1 MIYGPIF
8 SKMTSVISISMQK
21 LVTSFGQISQDFL
34 VLYWSKFFENGGFW
48 VDIKFKFRTVDCYCY
63 NWDGVGGQ
71 QCWAEHDGEFQSELV
86 FLSKSVNGTETELFT
101 YYFQD
106 YEMFL
111 VNSSRESLD
120 CTLVWIERL
129 SVRT

>member
-1 MIYGPIF
+1 MIYGP
-8 SKMTSVISISMQK
+8 
-21 LVTSFGQISQDFL
+21 
-34 VLYWSKFFENGGFW
+34 KFFENGNFW

-71 QCWAEHDGEFQSELV
+71 QFWPEPDGEFQSELV

>member
-1 MIYGPIF
+1 
-8 SKMTSVISISMQK
+8 MQK

-71 QCWAEHDGEFQSELV
+71 QC
-86 FLSKSVNGTETELFT
+86 
-101 YYFQD
+101 
-106 YEMFL
+106 
-111 VNSSRESLD
+111 
-120 CTLVWIERL
+120 
-129 SVRT
+129 